1 MRFLST
7 PNVVDYASNNSS
19 GVQLPRINFQKLSSY
34 TVPLPPLSEQHRIVS
49 AIEALFARLDATN
62 EKLDRVQEILKKFR
76 ESVLAAACEGRLTEV
91 WREENQ
97 GIEFK
102 VDILDSIDL
111 GSSVDSEVIIDEF
124 NLPDTWKWTTV
135 DSIGH
140 VKGGKRLQKGSN
152 LVNYD
157 TSYPYLRAGN
167 LKNGTVEGEILYLQ
181 QNDYNQISKY
191 TISSSD
197 VYITIVGACIGDSG
211 IVPEEYDGANLTEN
225 AAKVCDLHGVFNQ
238 YLALVFRSKI
248 IQDQIQNKIFS
259 ASQGKLALI
268 RIRKLLIPLPTLPEQ
283 QEIVRRVDA
292 LFAFADSI
300 EAKVTVAR
308 EKTEKLK
315 QSILAKA
322 FSGELVEIEA
332 EIARREGRD
341 YESAEVLI
349 ERIKEERGKGGR
361 NDET

>member
-1 MRFLST
+1 REKRRGEGSLH
-7 PNVVDYASNNSS
+7 
-19 GVQLPRINFQKLSSY
+19 
-34 TVPLPPLSEQHRIVS
+34 PLPKGRGIRDPL
-49 AIEALFARLDATN
+49 
-62 EKLDRVQEILKKFR
+62 
-76 ESVLAAACEGRLTEV
+76 
-91 WREENQ
+91 
-97 GIEFK
+97 
-102 VDILDSIDL
+102 
-111 GSSVDSEVIIDEF
+111 
-124 NLPDTWKWTTV
+124 
-135 DSIGH
+135 
-140 VKGGKRLQKGSN
+140 
-152 LVNYD
+152 
-157 TSYPYLRAGN
+157 
-167 LKNGTVEGEILYLQ
+167 
-181 QNDYNQISKY
+181 
-191 TISSSD
+191 
-197 VYITIVGACIGDSG
+197 
-211 IVPEEYDGANLTEN
+211 
-225 AAKVCDLHGVFNQ
+225 
-238 YLALVFRSKI
+238 RSRC
-248 IQDQIQNKIFS
+248 NKIFS